1 MEVNEAQIK
10 ISRVKVNELK
20 YAPYNPRKMSKEEL
34 EKLKRSITEFGYVEP
49 IVVNKSTMHVIGG
62 NQRLKVLKELG
73 VESVDVVF
81 VDLPLEKEKAL
92 NLALN
97 RIQGEWDLEKLK
109 EILEELDDQLF
120 PLTGFNED
128 EIDNLLKE
136 FEPIE
141 PPDELFESSSA
152 EDQLKKL
159 TVFYEPEREM
169 ELIEILEANGFE
181 YKK

>member
-1 MEVNEAQIK
+1 MNHEARVELSQ
-10 ISRVKVNELK
+10 VKVDELK
-20 YAPYNPRKMSKEEL
+20 FAPYNPRKMSREEL

-49 IVVNKSTMHVIGG
+49 IVVNKRTMHVVGG

-73 VESVDVVF
+73 IETVDVVF

-97 RIQGEWDLEKLK
+97 RIQGEWDLERLK
-109 EILEELDDQLF
+109 EILEELDDQTLL
-120 PLTGFNED
+120 LTGFNED

-152 EDQLKKL
+152 KDQLKEL
-159 TVFYEPEREM
+159 TVFYEPEREV
-169 ELIEILEANGFE
+169 ELIEFLEANGFE

>member
-1 MEVNEAQIK
+1 MNHEARVEL
-10 ISRVKVNELK
+10 SRVKVNELK
-20 YAPYNPRKMSKEEL
+20 FAPYNPRKMSKEEL

-49 IVVNKSTMHVIGG
+49 IVVNKRTMHVVGG

-73 VESVDVVF
+73 IESVDVVF

-97 RIQGEWDLEKLK
+97 RIQGEWDLERLK
-109 EILEELDDQLF
+109 EILEELDDQMLS
-120 PLTGFNED
+120 LTGFNDD

-141 PPDELFESSSA
+141 PPDELFKTPLVK
-152 EDQLKKL
+152 DQLKKL

-169 ELIEILEANGFE
+169 ELIKILESNGFE

>member
-1 MEVNEAQIK
+1 MSGTAQVK
-10 ISRVKVNELK
+10 MSRVKVSELK
-20 YAPYNPRKMSKEEL
+20 FAPYNPRKMSREEL

-49 IVVNKSTMHVIGG
+49 IVVNKRTMHVVGG

-73 VESVDVVF
+73 IETVDVVF

-97 RIQGEWDLEKLK
+97 RIQGEWDLERLK
-109 EILEELDDQLF
+109 EILEELNNQTLS
-120 PLTGFNED
+120 LTGFDED

-141 PPDELFESSSA
+141 PPDELFKSSSM

-159 TVFYEPEREM
+159 TVFYEPEREA
-169 ELIEILEANGFE
+169 ELIEFLETNGFE

>member
-1 MEVNEAQIK
+1 MNHKARVEL
-10 ISRVKVNELK
+10 SRVKVDELK
-20 YAPYNPRKMSKEEL
+20 FAPYNPRKMSDEEL
-34 EKLKRSITEFGYVEP
+34 KKLKRSITEFGYVEP
-49 IVVNKSTMHVIGG
+49 IVVNKRTMHVVGG

-73 VESVDVVF
+73 IEIVDVVF
-81 VDLPLEKEKAL
+81 VDMPLEKEKAL

-109 EILEELDDQLF
+109 EILEELDDQTLS
-120 PLTGFNED
+120 LTGFNED

-169 ELIEILEANGFE
+169 ELIEILESNGFE